1 MTETLVRCPECFENA
16 VKTADGVTCS
26 TCGYQATLMQFTT
39 ATYRNDQS
47 DLAWFK
53 AMANWKRAA

>member
-1 MTETLVRCPECFENA
+1 MTETLVRCPSRFENA
-16 VKTADGVTCS
+16 VKTPDGVTSS
-26 TCGYQATLMQFTT
+26 TCGYTATLLQFIT

-47 DLAWFK
+47 DNAWFK